1 MGAAIVGGLFLARET
16 RPTTNR
22 RKEVAPRDTPF
33 RLSRALGDAL
43 LHRPIR
49 VLTRR
54 SAIVTL
60 MSIDIMLNSANINFV
75 AFSPTPRRSIFR
87 AGLRPARDRHG
98 AAEVAVGL
106 AILLVVYRVKGRMN
120 VRLMKELKW

>member
-1 MGAAIVGGLFLARET
+1 VIPLSAYLVLSAMLFCIGLY
-16 RPTTNR
+16 
-22 RKEVAPRDTPF
+22 
-33 RLSRALGDAL
+33 G
-43 LHRPIR
+43 

-75 AFSPTPRRSIFR
+75 AFSAYSSPFDLSGQVFALLAITT
-87 AGLRPARDRHG
+87 A

>member
-1 MGAAIVGGLFLARET
+1 VIPLTAYVVLSAMLFCIGLY
-16 RPTTNR
+16 
-22 RKEVAPRDTPF
+22 
-33 RLSRALGDAL
+33 G
-43 LHRPIR
+43 

-75 AFSPTPRRSIFR
+75 AFSAYSSPFDLSGQVFAVLLI
-87 AGLRPARDRHG
+87 AIA

-106 AILLVVYRVKGRMN
+106 AILLVVYRLKGRMN
-120 VRLMKELKW
+120 VRLMRELKW

>member
-1 MGAAIVGGLFLARET
+1 MIPLTAYIIVSAMLFCIGLY
-16 RPTTNR
+16 
-22 RKEVAPRDTPF
+22 
-33 RLSRALGDAL
+33 G
-43 LHRPIR
+43 

-75 AFSPTPRRSIFR
+75 AFSAYSSPFELSGQAFTLLSIVI
-87 AGLRPARDRHG
+87 A
-98 AAEVAVGL
+98 AAETAVGL
-106 AILLVVYRVKGRMN
+106 AIMLAVYRLKGRMN